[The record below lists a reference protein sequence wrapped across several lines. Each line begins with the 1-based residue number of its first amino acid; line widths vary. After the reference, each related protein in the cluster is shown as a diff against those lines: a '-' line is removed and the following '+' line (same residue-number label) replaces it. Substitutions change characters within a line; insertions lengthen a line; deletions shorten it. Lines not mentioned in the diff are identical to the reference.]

1 MRSCALW
8 FLLAVHFDVI
18 VNYGGRVGC
27 QSDAL
32 SAVVT
37 TTMVSKRRNN
47 DSTTAAAMTDA
58 IPETTTP
65 AGMPTKKARFLD
77 TAKAFI
83 AEKMASAGS
92 GFARKLLRA
101 DISSECSIGILNFM
115 RAMKNL
121 EPWAW
126 RFVGAEFKV
135 TVRNCV
141 TNQDEEISN
150 TQIWILGF
158 LATIAV
164 AIIAGTTFDVFFP
177 RKIQGRHDCLIKCLT
192 TFSLVKNTKYIF
204 RLKRCGKSDTYVYG
218 FVHGLRF
225 FSLFWIVLGHSYGFG
240 LHNSS
245 RLVNA
250 VQYFQHW
257 HTVAVTFGYQ
267 AVDTFFFFSGFFLYF
282 KLDKEHGNRIIVST
296 IVILRRLIRVTIPM
310 FFMIMCMYTL
320 PLVAS
325 GPNSKEF
332 YSRFYEEIRDHWWDL
347 LFQVRNW
354 REDFVIPCVIVAMY
368 VYAVCNARKFSF
380 LIRYKQL
387 PPDILLLFGGFR
399 PSQGHGLRL
408 LKVLSSEWHRQARFY
423 KQCLFL
429 SLQGTTNNNR
439 GKKWFDHLDL
449 ANAAAEFRWRQML
462 TELRASLPK
471 KPSPSKEGLHS
482 LGNVSVPENIS
493 SVLSRGPKYAV
504 EPRRSRAE
512 LLGLVRS
519 ISRKVPA
526 DCAER
531 KYLDTLNKYY
541 VRPFYHGVCF
551 FSGCMTFLAIQKY
564 GTISTVINQQVFEA
578 VLWCIA
584 LFCGLFCLFVR
595 HLWYRSDG
603 RASEPTRMAYAFI
616 DRILWSMCV
625 SWFVFACATC
635 KAGPLSR
642 FLSWE
647 GMLPLSRLSF
657 GVYLLHSPIQTLSY
671 YIARERIFFSHYTLV
686 SSCFSVLIWSY
697 ILSYLMFV
705 ACDGPTANLEALL
718 LAGHRRA
725 RNECKGANTNGKQ
738 VEDRQLPMCFEN
750 EVAYSSTADS
760 TPVAN
765 GYRL

>member
-1 MRSCALW
+1 
-8 FLLAVHFDVI
+8 
-18 VNYGGRVGC
+18 
-27 QSDAL
+27 
-32 SAVVT
+32 
-37 TTMVSKRRNN
+37 
-47 DSTTAAAMTDA
+47 
-58 IPETTTP
+58 
-65 AGMPTKKARFLD
+65 
-77 TAKAFI
+77 
-83 AEKMASAGS
+83 
-92 GFARKLLRA
+92 
-101 DISSECSIGILNFM
+101 
-115 RAMKNL
+115 
-121 EPWAW
+121 
-126 RFVGAEFKV
+126 
-135 TVRNCV
+135 
-141 TNQDEEISN
+141 
-150 TQIWILGF
+150 
-158 LATIAV
+158 
-164 AIIAGTTFDVFFP
+164 
-177 RKIQGRHDCLIKCLT
+177 
-192 TFSLVKNTKYIF
+192 
-204 RLKRCGKSDTYVYG
+204 
-218 FVHGLRF
+218 
-225 FSLFWIVLGHSYGFG
+225 
-240 LHNSS
+240 
-245 RLVNA
+245 
-250 VQYFQHW
+250 
-257 HTVAVTFGYQ
+257 
-267 AVDTFFFFSGFFLYF
+267 
-282 KLDKEHGNRIIVST
+282 
-296 IVILRRLIRVTIPM
+296 M

-354 REDFVIPCVIVAMY
+354 REDFVIPILPHLWYLSADFQLFLIGVIVIQTFKKKKWLVVWLFGALSFACCIVSAWQIY
-368 VYAVCNARKFSF
+368 GTNIPPF
-380 LIRYKQL
+380 LIA
-387 PPDILLLFGGFR
+387 
-399 PSQGHGLRL
+399 
-408 LKVLSSEWHRQARFY
+408 VN
-423 KQCLFL
+423 
-429 SLQGTTNNNR
+429 TT
-439 GKKWFDHLDL
+439 
-449 ANAAAEFRWRQML
+449 
-462 TELRASLPK
+462 
-471 KPSPSKEGLHS
+471 
-482 LGNVSVPENIS
+482 
-493 SVLSRGPKYAV
+493 Y
-504 EPRRSRAE
+504 
-512 LLGLVRS
+512 
-519 ISRKVPA
+519 
-526 DCAER
+526 R

-564 GTISTVINQQVFEA
+564 GTIRLPKVFEA

-725 RNECKGANTNGKQ
+725 RNECKGANTNGNQ
-738 VEDRQLPMCFEN
+738 VEDRQSPMCFEN
-750 EVAYSSTADS
+750 EVALYSSTADS

>member
-1 MRSCALW
+1 
-8 FLLAVHFDVI
+8 
-18 VNYGGRVGC
+18 
-27 QSDAL
+27 
-32 SAVVT
+32 
-37 TTMVSKRRNN
+37 
-47 DSTTAAAMTDA
+47 
-58 IPETTTP
+58 
-65 AGMPTKKARFLD
+65 
-77 TAKAFI
+77 
-83 AEKMASAGS
+83 MASAGS

-126 RFVGAEFKV
+126 RLIDSSAKIPIGVFPRNLCRTWGVRRIANFKGYVTDERLPGFRLGICFISDCTARDLQEIVDTFVGAEVKV

-177 RKIQGRHDCLIKCLT
+177 RKIQGRHDCLVKCLT

-225 FSLFWIVLGHSYGFG
+225 FSIFWIVLGHSYGFG
-240 LHNSS
+240 LHNSCK
-245 RLVNA
+245 LVNA

-257 HTVAVTFGYQ
+257 HTVTVTFGYQ

-282 KLDKEHGNRIIVST
+282 KLDKEHGNRFIVS
-296 IVILRRLIRVTIPM
+296 IIAISRRLIRVTIPM
-310 FFMIMCMYTL
+310 FFMIMCMYIL

-347 LFQVRNW
+347 LLQPILPHLWYLSADFQL
-354 REDFVIPCVIVAMY
+354 FLIGVIVIQAFKKKKWLVVWLFGALSFACCIVSAWQIY
-368 VYAVCNARKFSF
+368 GTNIPPF
-380 LIRYKQL
+380 LIA
-387 PPDILLLFGGFR
+387 
-399 PSQGHGLRL
+399 
-408 LKVLSSEWHRQARFY
+408 VN
-423 KQCLFL
+423 
-429 SLQGTTNNNR
+429 TT
-439 GKKWFDHLDL
+439 
-449 ANAAAEFRWRQML
+449 
-462 TELRASLPK
+462 
-471 KPSPSKEGLHS
+471 
-482 LGNVSVPENIS
+482 
-493 SVLSRGPKYAV
+493 Y
-504 EPRRSRAE
+504 
-512 LLGLVRS
+512 
-519 ISRKVPA
+519 
-526 DCAER
+526 R

-551 FSGCMTFLAIQKY
+551 FSGCMTFLAIQK
-564 GTISTVINQQVFEA
+564 
-578 VLWCIA
+578 
-584 LFCGLFCLFVR
+584 

-671 YIARERIFFSHYTLV
+671 YVARERIFFSHYTLV

-697 ILSYLMFV
+697 ILSYLMFI

-718 LAGHRRA
+718 LAGRRRA
-725 RNECKGANTNGKQ
+725 RNECKDANTNGKTSG
-738 VEDRQLPMCFEN
+738 RQAIANVFRERSCVLSHHGLPL
-750 EVAYSSTADS
+750 
-760 TPVAN
+760 PVAN